1 MDTAAIQWIIS
12 IVLGIIPWIVPDLPW
27 YWKIIITLGIALLSL
42 SISWFRLSQNL
53 KESQQVQKDLEKK
66 HKALAS
72 QFEDKNVILS
82 KYCRALRQL
91 SLILHLALQNTKE
104 AKLEDIYRAYL
115 IALEEL
121 TDGGNR
127 DDP

>member
-12 IVLGIIPWIVPDLPW
+12 IILGVIPWIVPDLPW

-53 KESQQVQKDLEKK
+53 KESQRAQKDLRNK
-66 HKALAS
+66 HEALAA
-72 QFEDKNVILS
+72 QFDEKSIILN
-82 KYCRALRQL
+82 KYRRVLSEF

-115 IALEEL
+115 VALDEL

-127 DDP
+127 DER

>member
-12 IVLGIIPWIVPDLPW
+12 IVLGVIPWIVPDLPW

-42 SISWFRLSQNL
+42 SISWLRLSKNL
-53 KESQQVQKDLEKK
+53 KEAQEAQQDIKNK
-66 HKALAS
+66 HEALAA
-72 QFEDKNVILS
+72 QFDEKNVILS
-82 KYCRALRQL
+82 KYRRVLSEF

-115 IALEEL
+115 VALDEL

-127 DDP
+127 DDR

>member
-42 SISWFRLSQNL
+42 SISWFRLSKNL
-53 KESQQVQKDLEKK
+53 KEAQQAQQDIKNKHEALATQFDEKK
-66 HKALAS
+66 AILQKYRHALTE
-72 QFEDKNVILS
+72 FN
-82 KYCRALRQL
+82 
-91 SLILHLALQNTKE
+91 LILHLALQNTKE

-115 IALEEL
+115 IALNEL
-121 TDGGNR
+121 TDGGNH

>member
-12 IVLGIIPWIVPDLPW
+12 IVLGVIPWIVPDLPW

-42 SISWFRLSQNL
+42 SISWLRLSKNL
-53 KESQQVQKDLEKK
+53 KEAQEAQQDIKNK
-66 HKALAS
+66 HEALAA
-72 QFEDKNVILS
+72 QFDEKNVILS
-82 KYCRALRQL
+82 KYRRVLSEF

-115 IALEEL
+115 VALDEL

-127 DDP
+127 DER